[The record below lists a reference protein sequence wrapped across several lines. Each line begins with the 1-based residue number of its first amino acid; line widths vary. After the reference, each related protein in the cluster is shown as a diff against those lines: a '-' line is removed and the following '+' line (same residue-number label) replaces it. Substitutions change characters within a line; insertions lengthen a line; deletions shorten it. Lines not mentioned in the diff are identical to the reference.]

1 MAEVVSRARVLP
13 HDGDAGDLGCL
24 LKGAEVSDIG
34 EASLLHERDRLTC
47 AVAGAAVDEVLGFGV
62 EARIAA
68 ATSPPLKSSIWEPS
82 RWPPAYSSAVRTS
95 RVTVFAPTSMV
106 PHGRWALRSRRPGP
120 GERRR
125 RGER

>member
-62 EARIAA
+62 EARNSRSHFTPVEVEHLGTLEV
-68 ATSPPLKSSIWEPS
+68 AT
-82 RWPPAYSSAVRTS
+82 
-95 RVTVFAPTSMV
+95 RVFLSGAHVENDRVCA
-106 PHGRWALRSRRPGP
+106 HLDGAGGAGP
-120 GERRR
+120 
-125 RGER
+125 